1 MNFDELVKA
10 RMEEQ
15 LITHPKS
22 GGVYR
27 LCEPIEG
34 KQADGSWVMG
44 YVYQDVD
51 SLIKYWRP
59 ATMFGKFS
67 IWECEEL

>member
-15 LITHPKS
+15 LITHPKY

-34 KQADGSWVMG
+34 KQSDGSWVMG

-67 IWECEEL
+67 IWECEE